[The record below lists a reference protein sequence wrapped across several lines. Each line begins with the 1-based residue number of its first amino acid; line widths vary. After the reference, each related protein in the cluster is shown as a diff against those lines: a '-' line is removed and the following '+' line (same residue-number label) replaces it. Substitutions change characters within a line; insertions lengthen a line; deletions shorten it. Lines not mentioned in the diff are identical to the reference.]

1 LRGLRVKIDLTG
13 SVILVTGAA
22 GGIGGPIVR
31 QLAEYGAAVAIHYN
45 TSKERAEELAADVGN
60 RSRVFHADLTS
71 ARSAALLFQDV
82 VAFYGR
88 LDTVVNNSGVYLC
101 APNDMD
107 IDEWLASWDRTIA
120 VNLTAAG
127 VLCREAV
134 NHFKKHNG
142 GRIINIA
149 SRAAFR
155 GDYENYFAYA
165 ASKGG
170 MVALSRTIARTCG
183 KYNIKSFVVAPG
195 FVRTPIV
202 DEYVRKHGAEPILAE
217 LSLKEM
223 TKPEDV
229 APTVVFLASGLMD
242 HATGCTIDINAG
254 SYIR

>member
-1 LRGLRVKIDLTG
+1 MRIDLKDN
-13 SVILVTGAA
+13 VILVTGAA
-22 GGIGGPIVR
+22 GGIGAPIVR
-31 QLAEYGAAVAIHYN
+31 SLAEYGATVAIHFN
-45 TSKERAEELAADVGN
+45 QKSVEAQELATEVGN
-60 RSRVFHADLTS
+60 NSQSFHADLSEPTNCVTLLQHVIS
-71 ARSAALLFQDV
+71 AYR
-82 VAFYGR
+82 R
-88 LDTVVNNSGVYLC
+88 LDTLINNSGVYLRS
-101 APNDMD
+101 PNDMG
-107 IDEWLASWDRTIA
+107 INEWLNNWERTISI
-120 VNLTAAG
+120 NLTSAG

-134 NHFKKHNG
+134 NYFKKNKG

-155 GDYENYFAYA
+155 GDYEDYFAYA

-202 DEYVRKHGAEPILAE
+202 DEYIKKHGAESVMQELALDE
-217 LSLKEM
+217 L
-223 TKPEDV
+223 TRPDDV

>member
-1 LRGLRVKIDLTG
+1 VRIDLTG

-22 GGIGGPIVR
+22 GGIGVPIVR
-31 QLAEYGAAVAIHYN
+31 QLAEHGATVAIHYN
-45 TSKERAEELAADVGN
+45 KSKKQAEELAAGVSN
-60 RSRVFHADLTS
+60 NSRTFQADLIQPKNAAS
-71 ARSAALLFQDV
+71 MFRSV
-82 VAFYGR
+82 VDTYGK
-88 LDTVVNNSGVYLC
+88 LDTLVNNSGVYLR
-101 APNDMD
+101 APNDLDMD
-107 IDEWLASWDRTIA
+107 DWLTSWDTTIA
-120 VNLTAAG
+120 VNLTATG

-134 NHFKKHNG
+134 NYFKKNEG

-155 GDYENYFAYA
+155 GDYEEYFAYA

-202 DEYVRKHGAEPILAE
+202 AEYIEQHGKQSIMHE
-217 LSLKEM
+217 LSLREM
-223 TKPEDV
+223 TEPKDI